1 MNRRQFLSIS
11 ALSICLSGCV
21 EWGFDAA
28 TENNSPAPNTTE
40 TPSNTA
46 TDTGAPPSEVST
58 PECWPSMCEGSK
70 LVEVQ
75 VVGGFSGDVV
85 LTATCQNK
93 ELSVSPGESVR
104 INREADAEVCG
115 ISLYIDGKHVFSDR
129 VSSHQ
134 SLNLTVDSNGEVTE
148 RWIVQ

>member
-1 MNRRQFLSIS
+1 
-11 ALSICLSGCV
+11 
-21 EWGFDAA
+21 
-28 TENNSPAPNTTE
+28 
-40 TPSNTA
+40 
-46 TDTGAPPSEVST
+46 
-58 PECWPSMCEGSK
+58 MCEGST

-75 VVGGFSGDVV
+75 VAGGFSDDVV

-93 ELSVSPGESVR
+93 DISVSPGESVR

-148 RWIVQ
+148 RWTVQ